1 MWNVHIPNSYMENT
15 FGCWSGNVPPVH
27 STACDWHFRASPLAV
42 MLCHCWQWLH
52 YYSKPEDASGFELLI
67 QLLSKEGKK
76 VVFFSAAKFCCVFL
90 YCSASVLWFSLV
102 FLPGCDT
109 FLNCVSTDSLFAIL
123 LIQQSCGC
131 FATVLVLLLER
142 LVERGKKLISCTN
155 SQVRTFYE
163 QRQKMEMQ
171 QSVQGANRCITPTG
185 ELKSLQRNLTWTL

>member
-76 VVFFSAAKFCCVFL
+76 VVFFSAAKFCCVSL

-142 LVERGKKLISCTN
+142 LVERGKN
-155 SQVRTFYE
+155 SLVVQTVKWEHVMSRDKRWRCNNLSREQV
-163 QRQKMEMQ
+163 
-171 QSVQGANRCITPTG
+171 VV
-185 ELKSLQRNLTWTL
+185 SLLLGSWKAYREI

>member
-1 MWNVHIPNSYMENT
+1 MENT

-27 STACDWHFRASPLAV
+27 STACDWYLRASPLAV

-76 VVFFSAAKFCCVFL
+76 SCLFLCSKVLLCFSLLFCFCAVIQLGIPSWLRHILELCLHWFTL
-90 YCSASVLWFSLV
+90 CHTANPAVLWLLCYCLSASAWEA
-102 FLPGCDT
+102 GW
-109 FLNCVSTDSLFAIL
+109 
-123 LIQQSCGC
+123 
-131 FATVLVLLLER
+131 E
-142 LVERGKKLISCTN
+142 GKKLISCTN
-155 SQVRTFYE
+155 SQVRTCYE

-171 QSVQGANRCITPTG
+171 QSVQGASRCITPTG